1 MSSWVGSCISGSKLA
16 SVLLSE
22 SWYTFSNYVQ
32 NILRF
37 FEFCAKMSHPFGL
50 TVSTK
55 VFKSS
60 NRTPNDKICFE
71 KCRISKKGSKTFYLN
86 LNTYV
91 MYRQTFC

>member
-37 FEFCAKMSHPFGL
+37 FAFCAKVYHPFVL
-50 TVSTK
+50 RVLIK
-55 VFKSS
+55 VFKSAD
-60 NRTPNDKICFE
+60 RTLNDKNMFL
-71 KCRISKKGSKTFYLN
+71 KNAGFQKGSKNFY
-86 LNTYV
+86 V
-91 MYRQTFC
+91 KFK